1 MLTVSAAAFAQ
12 APSIDPLAAKAV
24 FTEAQ
29 TFSERD
35 GGRLWGKT
43 LYGPMLIVDPTTHA
57 VVANEPDAKGLL
69 RLENGVYVGTLTGDV
84 AVGNTITKWA
94 GKSWTMLMWPLP
106 EDVLNRH
113 WIMGHEL
120 FNRIQQELGIP
131 VVNAINLHIDAP
143 EARIWLQL
151 EWRALAAA
159 LAGRGAAQEQAIRDA
174 LAFRAHRRQLFAGA
188 AEQERTLELAEG
200 LAEYTGLKV
209 AMPDGDAMRWAAI
222 GRLTNPDNNATFAR
236 TFIFTSVPAY
246 GLLLDQR
253 LPGWRTKITARTD
266 LGGLLETT
274 LPDAAKVSANKRA
287 PYYGLAALRISENE
301 RAAKTEAVKAHY
313 RKLLVEGPT
322 LTLSNAGNFNISF
335 TTNNLVSLDDVG
347 PVYPKAH
354 VTDAWGTLD
363 VTDGSLVP
371 LDFSGITVAA
381 PADAKGTHLRARA
394 GPSIW
399 RPGGICA
406 VVKAGQLY
414 RAQGVR
420 VFSCSVAGLPPDKA
434 PGV

>member
-1 MLTVSAAAFAQ
+1 MTSNRTMRGVGYVLAMLTLSAAAVAQ
-12 APSIDPLAAKAV
+12 APSIDPLAAKAA

-29 TFSERD
+29 TFSDRD

-43 LYGPMLIVDPTTHA
+43 LYGPLLIVDPMTHA

-69 RLENGVYVGTLTGDV
+69 RLDHGVYVGTLTNDV
-84 AVGNTITKWA
+84 AVGNTVTVWA

-120 FNRIQQELGIP
+120 FNRMQQGLGIP
-131 VVNAINLHIDAP
+131 IINAVNLHIDAP

-159 LAGRGAAQEQAIRDA
+159 LAGRGAAQDQAIRDA

-188 AEQERTLELAEG
+188 AEQEHTLDLAEG

-209 AMPDGDAMRWAAI
+209 AMPDSNAMRWAMI
-222 GRLTNPDNNATFAR
+222 GRLTNPDNSATFAR
-236 TFIFTSVPAY
+236 TFIFTSVPSY

-253 LPGWRTKITARTD
+253 LPEWRKKIAAQTD

-274 LPDAAKVSANKRA
+274 LPDTVKISADERG
-287 PYYGLAALRISENE
+287 PHYGLAALRISETE
-301 RAAKTEAVKAHY
+301 RAAKTETVKAHY

-322 LTLSNAGNFNISF
+322 LTLSNAGSFNISF
-335 TTNNLVSLDDVG
+335 TTSNLVSLDDAG
-347 PVYPKAH
+347 PVYPTAR

-363 VTDGSLVP
+363 VKDGSLVP

-381 PADAKGTHLRARA
+381 PADTKGTHLA
-394 GPSIW
+394 GPGW
-399 RPGGICA
+399 T
-406 VVKAGQLY
+406 LD
-414 RAQGVR
+414 
-420 VFSCSVAGLPPDKA
+420 LA
-434 PGV
+434 PGWHLVPSSKLGSYTVHKE